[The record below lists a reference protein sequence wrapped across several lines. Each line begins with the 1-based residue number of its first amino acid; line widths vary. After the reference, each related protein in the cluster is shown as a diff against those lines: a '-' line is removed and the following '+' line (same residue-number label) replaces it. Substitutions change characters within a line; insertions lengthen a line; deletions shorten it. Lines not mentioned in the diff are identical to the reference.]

1 MDFASFFIYHVS
13 TTISKK
19 TPRNTSPSLSLET
32 FNTRLELVK
41 GKLRATLIQ
50 RFDGSTALIGLKSEG
65 VEFSVRATLQEAH
78 AEAEK
83 LCRAITIEHLH
94 G

>member
-1 MDFASFFIYHVS
+1 M
-13 TTISKK
+13 
-19 TPRNTSPSLSLET
+19 L
-32 FNTRLELVK
+32 K
-41 GKLRATLIQ
+41 GRARATLIQ
-50 RFDGSTALIGLKSEG
+50 RFDGSTVLIGPKSER

-83 LCRAITIEHLH
+83 LGWAITVEHLH